1 MSRVGGEANER
12 LGSCK
17 SAHVLRGNMR
27 ALIYRSTLRERIV
40 RIMAETQVNE
50 AATELTQSLRE
61 TYQTV
66 AEKAVAA
73 QERNVKFAQS
83 IVETS
88 IEELRNQAETARGVL
103 QALSQQSNKQIGPQT
118 PSEVSQ
124 TLREAYQTVLQ
135 GSVAAQERSVKFA
148 QSIVENGT
156 EELRNQAA
164 TTQAIIQTLA
174 QQSER
179 QRQAIQR
186 LARESV
192 EAYINFMFAPFS
204 FYQKGFEAVKETV
217 EQASQQHDA

>member
-1 MSRVGGEANER
+1 MGDEANER

-17 SAHVLRGNMR
+17 SAHALRGITW
-27 ALIYRSTLRERIV
+27 ALIYRSTLRERIAQ
-40 RIMAETQVNE
+40 IMAETQVSE

-83 IVETS
+83 IFENS

-103 QALSQQSNKQIGPQT
+103 QALSQQSNKQVGPQT

-124 TLREAYQTVLQ
+124 TLRETYQTVLQ
-135 GSVAAQERSVKFA
+135 GSVAAQERNVKFA
-148 QSIVENGT
+148 QSIVENGI
-156 EELRNQAA
+156 EELRNQAG

-174 QQSER
+174 QQAER

-192 EAYINFMFAPFS
+192 EAYINVMFAPFA
-204 FYQKGFEAVKETV
+204 FYQKGFEAARETV
-217 EQASQQHDA
+217 EQTEQQHNS